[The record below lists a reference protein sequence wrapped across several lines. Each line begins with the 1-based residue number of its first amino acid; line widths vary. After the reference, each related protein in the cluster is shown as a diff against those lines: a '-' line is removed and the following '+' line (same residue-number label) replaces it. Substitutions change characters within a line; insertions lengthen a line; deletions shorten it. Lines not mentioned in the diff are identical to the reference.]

1 MKKKVLMLGGAYA
14 QIPVIEEAK
23 RQDLYVITCDYLPDN
38 PGHRLADE
46 YHNISTTD
54 AEAVL
59 ALAEKVRPDF
69 IIAYASDPAAPVA
82 AFVSEKLG
90 LPTNSYQSVQT
101 LSEKD
106 LFRQFLHENG
116 LNAPMSKGFSEQ
128 TLRPD
133 SLDGLTFPL
142 IVKPTDSSGSKGVV
156 KISRPEQLEDAA
168 RYAFSFSRKKRIV
181 IEEFIDT
188 EGRQLHGDGYVLDG
202 QLVFCYLG
210 DHHYD
215 VPVNAFV
222 PYSTTW
228 PSKEPVEVLEQ
239 VREEVQRVVSLSGFA
254 NGPINIE
261 ARYYR
266 NRIYIMEIGPRNG
279 GNFVPQILHWL
290 TGFNMVEAEIN
301 RYLGNALP
309 PAAVRE
315 GIGAYYVIHSAKDG
329 TLKQLTFDDRLRPFI
344 KEKHIYIQ
352 QGEQVKSFQG
362 SNAAIG
368 VVLLQFDTVDQ
379 RDHFIQSMDR
389 FILVE
394 LA

>member
-23 RQDLYVITCDYLPDN
+23 RQGLHVVTCDYLPEN

-46 YHNISTTD
+46 YYNVSTTD
-54 AEAVL
+54 VNAVL
-59 ALAEKVRPDF
+59 QVAEEVQPDF

-90 LPTNSYQSVQT
+90 LPTNSYKSVQT

-106 LFRQFLHENG
+106 LFRQFLHDNG
-116 LNAPMSKGFSEQ
+116 LNAPMSKGFSE
-128 TLRPD
+128 D
-133 SLDGLTFPL
+133 SLTQEGLDGLTFPV

-156 KISRPEQLEDAA
+156 KISRLEQLEEAA

-181 IEEFIDT
+181 IEEFIET
-188 EGRQLHGDGYVLDG
+188 EGRQFHGDGYVVDG

-228 PSKEPVEVLEQ
+228 PSKESASVVERVHQ
-239 VREEVQRVVSLSGFA
+239 EVQRVVTLSGFA

-261 ARYYR
+261 ARHYR
-266 NRIYIMEIGPRNG
+266 GEIYIMEIGPRNG

-290 TGFNMVEAEIN
+290 TGFDMVQAEIS
-301 RYLGNALP
+301 RYLGSPVVLSEIK
-309 PAAVRE
+309 E

-329 TLKQLTFDDRLRPFI
+329 VLQHLSFDEQLSPFV

-352 QGEQVKSFQG
+352 QGENVKSFQG

-368 VVLLQFDTVDQ
+368 VVLLQFETVEQ
-379 RDHFIQSMDR
+379 RDHFIQHMDR
-389 FILVE
+389 YITVT